1 MNRLFTFI
9 ATALIF
15 WAGNLT
21 KVKAEIMNKEIQLAP
36 RYFLITKTMIAKDF
50 FVIILRVMLRLLKVK
65 NLWLRYISKKYRWE
79 MIKKLKL

>member
-21 KVKAEIMNKEIQLAP
+21 KVKAEIMNKEIQLVQDWD
-36 RYFLITKTMIAKDF
+36 KTFPKSE
-50 FVIILRVMLRLLKVK
+50 KVK
-65 NLWLRYISKKYRWE
+65 RLRYGSPWIAHQAC
-79 MIKKLKL
+79 